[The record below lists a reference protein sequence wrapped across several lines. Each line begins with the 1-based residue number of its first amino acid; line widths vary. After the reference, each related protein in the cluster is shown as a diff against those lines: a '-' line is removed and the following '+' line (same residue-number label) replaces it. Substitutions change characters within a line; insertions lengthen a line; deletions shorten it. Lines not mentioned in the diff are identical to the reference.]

1 RMRSVVLDGVN
12 HADASEDPLPS
23 LMKLDDEGSN
33 HASRLMA
40 LSVRLGLWS
49 RFEPI
54 EQLRNDYVTSLQDI
68 IKATNPKTRA
78 DSAVSERHAQI
89 RTTALF
95 ADGEVLR
102 IARRLEGKITEKN
115 AIPKSDLQE
124 S

>member
-1 RMRSVVLDGVN
+1 
-12 HADASEDPLPS
+12 
-23 LMKLDDEGSN
+23 
-33 HASRLMA
+33 
-40 LSVRLGLWS
+40 S

-68 IKATNPKTRA
+68 IKATNPKTKA

-124 S
+124 STVTPDAMSALLLSATASFDELQAAYQLSHAMARILDLAQAIASV